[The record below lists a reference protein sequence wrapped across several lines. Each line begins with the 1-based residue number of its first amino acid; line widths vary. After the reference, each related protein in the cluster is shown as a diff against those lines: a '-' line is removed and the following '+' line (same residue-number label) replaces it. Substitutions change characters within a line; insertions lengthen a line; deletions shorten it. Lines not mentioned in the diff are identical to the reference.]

1 MKKIPKSLQEKL
13 DNRHDSGT
21 FRALKTKPHLIDFSS
36 NDYLGLARLDAI
48 SARSEQILKDSGCCL
63 NGATGSRLLT
73 GHYSLFEQV
82 EQSIAT
88 YHHTET
94 SLIFNSGYDANIGV
108 FSSLPQRN
116 DLVFYDEFSHASIR
130 DGLRLSLSKS
140 QSYKH
145 NDFEDLEKKIK
156 KAAALSTVW
165 IVTEA
170 VFSMDGDSPDWEKL
184 AQICNRFD
192 IHLIID
198 EAHATGVLTDLPKL
212 YRQTTLENHLT
223 ARIVTFGKA
232 LGCHGAAV
240 LGNQLLKNYL
250 INFARS
256 LIFTTALPPSALA
269 TIAAAYESLQDNSVG
284 EKLQKNIDYFNQNI
298 ENLGLKNGFLPSRSA
313 IHCYI
318 VSGNEQAKKLSLQ
331 LETLGFD
338 VRPILSPTVPAGK
351 ERLRFCLHAFND
363 EKQIDEALSVL
374 QKHD

>member
-48 SARSEQILKDSGCCL
+48 SARSEQILKDSVCRL

-73 GHYSLFEQV
+73 GHCPLFEQV
-82 EQSIAT
+82 EHSIAT
-88 YHHTET
+88 YHQTET

-116 DLVFYDEFSHASIR
+116 DLVFYDEYSHASIR

-156 KAAALSTVW
+156 KTAALSTVW

-192 IHLIID
+192 INLIID
-198 EAHATGVLTDLPKL
+198 EAHATGVLTDLPKM
-212 YRQTTLENHLT
+212 YQQTTLENHLT

-256 LIFTTALPPSALA
+256 LIFTTALPPLALA
-269 TIAAAYESLQDNSVG
+269 TIAAAYESLQDKSFG
-284 EKLQKNIDYFNQNI
+284 EKLQQNIDCFHRNI
-298 ENLGLKNGFLPSRSA
+298 ANLGLKNGFLPSRSA

-318 VSGNEQAKKLSLQ
+318 VSGNEQAKKLSFQ
-331 LETLGFD
+331 LETSGFD

-363 EKQIDEALSVL
+363 EKQIIEALSVL

>member
-48 SARSEQILKDSGCCL
+48 STRAEQILKDSVYRL

-73 GHYSLFEQV
+73 GHYPLFEQV
-82 EQSIAT
+82 EQSVAT
-88 YHHTET
+88 YHQTET

-116 DLVFYDEFSHASIR
+116 DLVFYDEYSHASIR

-156 KAAALSTVW
+156 KTAALSTVW

-192 IHLIID
+192 INLIID
-198 EAHATGVLTDLPKL
+198 EAHATGVLTDLPKM
-212 YRQTTLENHLT
+212 YQQTTLENHLT

-256 LIFTTALPPSALA
+256 LIFTTALPPLALA
-269 TIAAAYESLQDNSVG
+269 TIAAAYESLQDKSVG

-298 ENLGLKNGFLPSRSA
+298 VNLGLKNGFLPSRSA

-318 VSGNEQAKKLSLQ
+318 VSGNEQAKKLSFQ
-331 LETLGFD
+331 LETSGFD

-363 EKQIDEALSVL
+363 EKQIIEALSVL